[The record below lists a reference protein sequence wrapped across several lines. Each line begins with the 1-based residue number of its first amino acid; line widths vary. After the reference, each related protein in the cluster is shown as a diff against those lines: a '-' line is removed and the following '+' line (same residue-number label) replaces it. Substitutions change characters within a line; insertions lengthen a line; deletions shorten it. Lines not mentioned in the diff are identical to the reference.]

1 MNIERTLR
9 RRVLAGEDLRGAL
22 VRVPSEEIVEIVAS
36 NGLDFIL
43 LDCEHGPRD
52 EAEIRRHIAAAAIFG
67 VETIVR
73 IGENDNSLILRVLDA
88 GASGIVIP
96 HLESRESTAEIAAMA
111 KYPPSGTRGFAV
123 YSRAGKYGNVVPSE
137 YQVAANDYTLVV
149 GMIES
154 PAAAGR
160 AEEILSDNHIDAY
173 MIGVSDLGASTTPV
187 DPPKE
192 DSISMTHDGARAAG
206 KARFDIVNDA
216 QGAKAARDSGATVI
230 VYNFS
235 ALLGGLL
242 RDLP

>member
-22 VRVPSEEIVEIVAS
+22 VRVPSEEIVEIIAS

-96 HLESRESTAEIAAMA
+96 HLESRESAAEIAAMA

-123 YSRAGKYGNVVPSE
+123 YSRAGKYGNVVPAE

-154 PAAAGR
+154 PAAAAR

-173 MIGVSDLGASTTPV
+173 MIGVSDLGASTTFTDV
-187 DPPKE
+187 PKE
-192 DSISMTHDGARAAG
+192 ESISITHKGAHAAG

-216 QGAKAARDSGATVI
+216 QGAKAARENGATVI

-235 ALLGGLL
+235 ALLGSLL
-242 RDLP
+242 RTLP